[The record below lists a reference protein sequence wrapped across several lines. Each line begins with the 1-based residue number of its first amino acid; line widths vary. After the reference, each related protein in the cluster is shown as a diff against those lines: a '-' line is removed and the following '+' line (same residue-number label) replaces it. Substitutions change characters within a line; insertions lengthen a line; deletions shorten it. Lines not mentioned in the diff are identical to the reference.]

1 MAAFNIEAR
10 VGSGFEL
17 VSLSGHDLIR
27 YVGNMI
33 EDRRTS
39 SNLATVAM
47 DGRPG
52 GGNQE
57 GWRDDQEGQGG
68 HHQGHQAENNHVT
81 V

>member
-1 MAAFNIEAR
+1 MLETCF
-10 VGSGFEL
+10 VLFE
-17 VSLSGHDLIR
+17 VFE
-27 YVGNMI
+27 V
-33 EDRRTS
+33 RRTS

-57 GWRDDQEGQGG
+57 GWRDDQERQGG